1 MKTEKIEND
10 ISLESNEEN
19 KKDNKE
25 SNNNEKIISVP
36 TVKYTRPPA
45 FVKWNNQ
52 FRWNQN
58 NFSKTIQRKSSWR
71 GR

>member
-19 KKDNKE
+19 KKDDKE

-45 FVKWNNQ
+45 FVK
-52 FRWNQN
+52 
-58 NFSKTIQRKSSWR
+58 
-71 GR
+71 

>member
-19 KKDNKE
+19 KKDDKE
-25 SNNNEKIISVP
+25 SNNNNEKIISVP

-45 FVKWNNQ
+45 FVK
-52 FRWNQN
+52 
-58 NFSKTIQRKSSWR
+58 
-71 GR
+71 